1 MGATRK
7 TIREA
12 LAAIF
17 VAADDFNVVYAYAPV
32 DLQGMDEVLC
42 IYSDTSQHVDE
53 SYASQHNFYTFTLD
67 VYVKRASGET
77 TEDTLDTL
85 HEAIRSTIRANRTNA
100 NWDWI
105 SLEEPSDAY
114 FAEISGRS
122 YRVESHKLSLKET
135 T

>member
-1 MGATRK
+1 MGSTRK

-17 VAADDFNVVYAYAPV
+17 VTADDFNVVYAYAPV
-32 DLQGMDEVLC
+32 DLQGMDQVLA
-42 IYSDTSQHVDE
+42 IYSDVTSHDRE
-53 SYASQHNFYTFTLD
+53 SYASEHNFYTFVLD

-85 HEAIRSTIRANRTNA
+85 HEAIRDTVYDNQTNA
-100 NWDWI
+100 NWDW
-105 SLEEPSDAY
+105 LKLEPSDAY
-114 FAEISGRS
+114 FAEISGVA
-122 YRVESHKLSLKET
+122 YRVESHKLALKET